1 VTFVG
6 TSGETKQA
14 QPRDYDSGAAQDAVR
29 VLPTTAETFLLDT
42 GMIPPSAP
50 PPPPR
55 STSLY
60 NDFDEDDVPSSAAEM
75 YGASHA
81 AAAAA
86 AASAEPSDDPYAG
99 LQDDIYDSNGP
110 EGEDEYEEPPPPP
123 PPPPPPEPPRYDGD
137 EVVGAI
143 RRAALASLPRQSAP
157 RTLRYQSEYP
167 HWRQEVR
174 RFGEMPGLLN
184 ALRAALDDAVV
195 GRCRLT
201 LADPS

>member
-1 VTFVG
+1 
-6 TSGETKQA
+6 
-14 QPRDYDSGAAQDAVR
+14 
-29 VLPTTAETFLLDT
+29 
-42 GMIPPSAP
+42 
-50 PPPPR
+50 
-55 STSLY
+55 LY

-123 PPPPPPEPPRYDGD
+123 PPPPPPESPRYDGD